1 MAVSPP
7 LSSCGPPLLLQWAP
21 LGGARRV
28 WRHQPRIAAPPPPP
42 LPAAAPAP
50 ARRPS
55 APPAERQRLQP
66 LHLLRPPLQG
76 AGQELQHQDKDRPN
90 VFDLVRI
97 NMIQAKVKLGR
108 QCGARIIKNIA
119 SINTTKLT
127 STINSKTNK
136 SLPSPHQ
143 KQSPS
148 SPLHPQGGGAQPP
161 SAALTARLLLQ
172 RHAGRHAAGAL
183 HPQVLLLPAAAPHP
197 VDGHHRPGQP
207 QHLQPLHLPRLLL
220 HGLGHGL
227 QPPGQVHYLVNIS
240 HTYITI
246 TFNKIAIKKLV
257 TFSSM
262 PSSLFVEYFQFLY

>member
-1 MAVSPP
+1 MKPVLSCRQPNPGVSSSNKQTISLSLTSLGLTAGSPAPP
-7 LSSCGPPLLLQWAP
+7 LSSCGHPLLLQWAP
-21 LGGARRV
+21 LGGARHVR
-28 WRHQPRIAAPPPPP
+28 RHQPRIAAPPPPP

-76 AGQELQHQDKDRPN
+76 AGQELQHQDQDRPN

-119 SINTTKLT
+119 SINTIKLT
-127 STINSKTNK
+127 STINTKTNK

-161 SAALTARLLLQ
+161 SAAV
-172 RHAGRHAAGAL
+172 
-183 HPQVLLLPAAAPHP
+183 PN
-197 VDGHHRPGQP
+197 
-207 QHLQPLHLPRLLL
+207 
-220 HGLGHGL
+220 LGSSSCAVATRSSAWWY
-227 QPPGQVHYLVNIS
+227 PP
-240 HTYITI
+240 
-246 TFNKIAIKKLV
+246 
-257 TFSSM
+257 
-262 PSSLFVEYFQFLY
+262 